1 MLAAAAPWSAAALA
15 QDAAPGAGFDFDL
28 PAAEHLLNR
37 AGFGAGPDE
46 LQRFQARGLDAAVES
61 LFLPHK
67 YVDPF
72 PAVQWHIY
80 DLDEYADARAEKLG
94 VAGLSADER
103 RERLQDFRRERRRKD
118 YRQMGD
124 YAGWWIER
132 MLDGDDPLRDRM
144 TLFWHG
150 YFTSS
155 MQDVRNSWEMIQQH
169 ALLREHALGNFG
181 DLLLAIAQDPAM
193 LEYLDNDVNKKREP
207 NENFARE
214 LLELFTLGEG
224 FYEEADIVAAAAAFT
239 GWTDRRGEYVFKRA
253 QHDSS
258 EKTFLGVTGKHGGE
272 EIIAIL
278 LEQPRT
284 AAYLATR
291 LLGYFE
297 GRATDTER
305 VGRYADLLLEGDYEL
320 RPFLEALFRDPEFY
334 ADDVRG
340 LRIASPIDFLVGTSR
355 RIGCDPPPEIVG
367 LAAQSLGES
376 LFFPPNVKGWPG
388 GRAWITT
395 STLMQRGNLAGVFLG
410 ALSVSEFLEDVEE
423 ANGYSMDDGMDD
435 GMDEGMA
442 GGMAG
447 GMADGMDGD
456 LEAAGIEGP
465 DQGGGIFE
473 RALKAM
479 DRLGWSPRIHLGARI
494 KHHEAHTDA
503 EVVDCLCRELLAIE
517 VQPAPRA
524 ELVAWLESARDS
536 ASLPE
541 GGFMERGY
549 VEDGEA
555 ILRRLA
561 HLILSLPEAQLH

>member
-1 MLAAAAPWSAAALA
+1 MFIHRSLAPWTLAFLAAVSPTAQTQESAQPAT
-15 QDAAPGAGFDFDL
+15 FEFDL
-28 PAAEHLLNR
+28 SAAEHLLNR

-46 LQRFQARGLDAAVES
+46 LQRFQARGLEAAVES
-61 LFLPHK
+61 LFLPHR

-72 PAVQWHIY
+72 PAVQWRIY
-80 DLDEYADARAEKLG
+80 DLDEYAAARAEKLG
-94 VAGLSADER
+94 VAGLSGEER
-103 RERLQDFRRERRRKD
+103 KERLKDFRRERRRED
-118 YRQMGD
+118 YRQMAD

-132 MLDGDDPLRDRM
+132 MLEGDDPLRDRM

-169 ALLREHALGNFG
+169 SLLRENALGNFG
-181 DLLLAIAQDPAM
+181 SLLMAVAQDPAM

-224 FYEEADIVAAAAAFT
+224 FYEESDIVAAAAAFT
-239 GWTDRRGEYVFKRA
+239 GWTDRSGEFVFKRS

-258 EKTFLGVTGKHGGE
+258 KKTFLGVTGKHGGE
-272 EIIAIL
+272 EIIQIL

-291 LLGYFE
+291 LLSYFE
-297 GRATDTER
+297 GSEPDVAR
-305 VGRYADLLLEGDYEL
+305 VGSYADLLMESDYEI

-334 ADDVRG
+334 ADEVRG
-340 LRIASPIDFLVGTSR
+340 LRIASPIDFLIGTSR
-355 RIGCDPPPEIVG
+355 RIGCEPPSEIVG
-367 LAAQSLGES
+367 LAAQSLGEA

-395 STLMQRGNLAGVFLG
+395 STLMQRGNLAGVLLG
-410 ALSVSEFLEDVEE
+410 ALSVAEFLEDVEDLG
-423 ANGYSMDDGMDD
+423 GYAMDDS
-435 GMDEGMA
+435 MA
-442 GGMAG
+442 GSTDMEGF
-447 GMADGMDGD
+447 DMDG
-456 LEAAGIEGP
+456 EGVEGP
-465 DQGGGIFE
+465 NEGGGLFE

-479 DRLGWSPRIHLGARI
+479 ERLGWSPRIHLGARI
-494 KHHEAHTDA
+494 EHRGAHTDA
-503 EVVDCLCRELLAIE
+503 EVVDALCEELLAIQVE
-517 VQPAPRA
+517 PGPRA
-524 ELVAWLESARDS
+524 ELVDWLENARAS
-536 ASLPE
+536 ASLSE
-541 GGFMERGY
+541 GRFTDRGS

-555 ILRRLA
+555 VLRRLA

>member
-1 MLAAAAPWSAAALA
+1 MLIHRSLAPWTLALLAVPSPAALA
-15 QDAAPGAGFDFDL
+15 QEAPQPASFEFDL
-28 PAAEHLLNR
+28 AAAEHLLNR

-46 LQRFQARGLDAAVES
+46 LQRFQARGMDAAVES
-61 LFLPHK
+61 LFLPHR

-72 PAVQWHIY
+72 PAVQWRIY
-80 DLDEYADARAEKLG
+80 DLDEYAAARAEKVG
-94 VAGLSADER
+94 VAGLSEEER
-103 RERLQDFRRERRRKD
+103 QERLKEFRRERRGKD

-169 ALLREHALGNFG
+169 TLLRENALGNFG
-181 DLLLAIAQDPAM
+181 DLLLAVAQDPAM

-224 FYEEADIVAAAAAFT
+224 FYEESDIVAAAAAFT
-239 GWTDRRGEYVFKRA
+239 GWTDRRGEFVFKRT

-258 EKTFLGVTGKHGGE
+258 KKTFLGVTGKHGGE
-272 EIIAIL
+272 EIIEIL

-291 LLGYFE
+291 LLSYFE
-297 GRATDTER
+297 GAEPDVAR
-305 VGRYADLLLEGDYEL
+305 VGTYADLLLESNYEM

-340 LRIASPIDFLVGTSR
+340 LRIASPVDFLVGTSR

-410 ALSVSEFLEDVEE
+410 ALSVKEFLDDVDELG
-423 ANGYSMDDGMDD
+423 GYSMDD
-435 GMDEGMA
+435 GMA

-447 GMADGMDGD
+447 GMQDGMDMEG
-456 LEAAGIEGP
+456 AGVEGP
-465 DQGGGIFE
+465 DEGGGLFE

-494 KHHEAHTDA
+494 KHRGARSDA
-503 EVVDCLCRELLAIE
+503 EVVDALCEELLAIQVE
-517 VQPAPRA
+517 PGPRA
-524 ELVAWLESARDS
+524 ELVAWLESARAS

-541 GGFMERGY
+541 GGYMDRGS